1 MSKNN
6 EEYIQLPPLKK
17 DTDGFVVQMIWEYI
31 KMPDELQKSVYD
43 DLIKF
48 NQGATL
54 QDLNIPDKY
63 REISHESFSDFEM
76 GMNKLIRTLILE
88 ASDVAAWVFAKKY
101 ISGWSL
107 DRMLQEMPKAEQFIV
122 VMDSLF
128 EKHIKNKDDDISEMT
143 M

>member
-31 KMPDELQKSVYD
+31 KMPDELQKIVYD
-43 DLIKF
+43 DLITF

-63 REISHESFSDFEM
+63 REIFHESFSDFEM
-76 GMNKLIRTLILE
+76 GLNKLIRTLILE

-107 DRMLQEMPKAEQFIV
+107 DRMLQEMPKAEQFII

-128 EKHIKNKDDDISEMT
+128 EKHIKNKDDDTSEMT